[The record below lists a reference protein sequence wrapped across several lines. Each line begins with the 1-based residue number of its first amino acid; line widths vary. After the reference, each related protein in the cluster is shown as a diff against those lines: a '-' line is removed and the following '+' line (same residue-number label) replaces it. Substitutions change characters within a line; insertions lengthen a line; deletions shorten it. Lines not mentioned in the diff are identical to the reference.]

1 MLDLDARDRAF
12 VIAEAGTAHA
22 APNPQDRLPKALRYV
37 EAVAKAGA
45 DAVKFQWFWAK
56 GSGVLDD
63 LKEDMFCW
71 IDGDERR
78 GRRWLASEMWPG
90 DWMQVKEFAEA
101 YGLIF
106 LASAF
111 QHSTVAWLSDLDV
124 VATKVASRAAV
135 SFPYD
140 RAPAPFLIST
150 GMHDVE
156 PMGGYLLECEARYPS
171 TNAWR
176 GDHPGFSDHSGK
188 PFLAIDAIS
197 RGCKLIEVHY
207 RIDRIDAGPDLPATL
222 SLDQLAT
229 VCEAR
234 DYWAGRKAVT

>member
-1 MLDLDARDRAF
+1 MLDLDTRDRAF

-37 EAVAKAGA
+37 EAAAKAGA
-45 DAVKFQWFWAK
+45 DAVKFQWFWAN
-56 GSGVLDD
+56 GSGVLGD
-63 LKEDMFCW
+63 LKYEMFCW
-71 IDGDERR
+71 IDGDKRR
-78 GRRWLASEMWPG
+78 SNRWLASEMPIEGWA
-90 DWMQVKEFAEA
+90 QVKEFAEA
-101 YGLIF
+101 CGLVF

-111 QHSTVAWLSDLDV
+111 QHSTVAWLRDLDV
-124 VATKVASRAAV
+124 VATKVASRAAT

-140 RAPAPFLIST
+140 KAPAPFLIST
-150 GMHDVE
+150 GMYNVDA
-156 PMGGYLLECEARYPS
+156 MGGYLLECEARYPS
-171 TNAWR
+171 TTAWH
-176 GDHPGFSDHSGK
+176 GKHPGFSDHSGK

-207 RIDRIDAGPDLPATL
+207 RVDRVDAGPDLPATL

-234 DYWAGRKAVT
+234 DYWAGLKAIT